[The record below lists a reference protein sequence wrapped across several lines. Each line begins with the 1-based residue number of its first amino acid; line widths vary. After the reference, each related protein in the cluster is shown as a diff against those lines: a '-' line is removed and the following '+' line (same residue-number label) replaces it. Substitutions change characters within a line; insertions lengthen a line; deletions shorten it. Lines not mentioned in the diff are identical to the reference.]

1 MNRYELKDIK
11 QADEFLIRRDSF
23 LVILYADCVPPHLSL
38 SVQGKLFSL
47 DVKGATIGDDIAPT
61 WRLIH
66 QRKIETLFVQLQLP
80 PLIDLSVLR
89 EQLAQLTS
97 AYPSVKIGNI
107 TCLAPIKDFCSKVY
121 STEVSD
127 VDFVFDLLP
136 KLEEQGVLA
145 DTYHANMDRYLDNDG
160 AFKLRTY
167 SMFDVNHRISVA
179 NQMVNH

>member
-1 MNRYELKDIK
+1 MNRYQLRNIK
-11 QADEFLIRRDSF
+11 KADEFNVRRDSF
-23 LVILYADCVPPHLSL
+23 LVLLYADRVPPHLSL
-38 SVQGKLFSL
+38 SVQGQLFSL
-47 DVKGATIGDDIAPT
+47 DVRGATIGADIAPM

-80 PLIDLSVLR
+80 PLLDLAVLR
-89 EQLAQLTS
+89 QQLAVLTS
-97 AYPSVKIGNI
+97 AYPSVQVGNI

-121 STEVSD
+121 STEVGD

-145 DTYHANMDRYLDNDG
+145 DTYHLNMERYLDENG

-167 SMFDVNHRISVA
+167 SMFDVNERIGAAS
-179 NQMVNH
+179 QLLSI